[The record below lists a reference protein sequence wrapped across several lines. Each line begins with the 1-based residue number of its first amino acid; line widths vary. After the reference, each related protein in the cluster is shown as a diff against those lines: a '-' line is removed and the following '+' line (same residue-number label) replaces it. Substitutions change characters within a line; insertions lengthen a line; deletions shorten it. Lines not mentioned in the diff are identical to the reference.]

1 MNFFYFNHELF
12 IRHMS
17 GSSSNFIASFGY
29 EDSLN
34 QLYQLCKYPEK
45 KQLDSTF
52 IKQCEVVG
60 EILITVPSNRT
71 LYNPFSFFNSLPRSV
86 KRSAWA
92 KSFDVR
98 GIENDPSAISFPH
111 IFHIVETRIDK
122 KYIEYMDDFHT
133 ACRQYVCDFFPL
145 NDPAVDQHYV
155 GIAFYQKSNNA
166 NLRYD
171 KRKWKVRGEMLR
183 DLKDILKTNH
193 DQWDCWINMKYK
205 GEKDIYENGML
216 SMLV

>member
-145 NDPAVDQHYV
+145 TLPSINTMWESHS
-155 GIAFYQKSNNA
+155 IKSRIMPIFDTIKENG
-166 NLRYD
+166 RF
-171 KRKWKVRGEMLR
+171 
-183 DLKDILKTNH
+183 
-193 DQWDCWINMKYK
+193 
-205 GEKDIYENGML
+205 GEKCSEI
-216 SMLV
+216 